1 MIVIIDNGESYS
13 DHSIDFFEC
22 GDVSPD
28 EALALYNRNRSTYSN
43 GGYIIG
49 HADRIDWREDGATR
63 DIVALLPP
71 SDLLVQLTPQRC
83 EGVAHI
89 AATYGDVDD
98 AKARALSRRVLE
110 RCVAMWPHLPVYG
123 PSNEALSR
131 CRMFYQESARKL
143 REWIDTNAPRIAA
156 EPSMGR

>member
-1 MIVIIDNGESYS
+1 MHGAILMIVKRGGGAFTPAFSLTRV
-13 DHSIDFFEC
+13 DH
-22 GDVSPD
+22 P
-28 EALALYNRNRSTYSN
+28 
-43 GGYIIG
+43 
-49 HADRIDWREDGATR
+49 ATR

-156 EPSMGR
+156 DWNAVTTS